1 MIAAL
6 FAMAAA
12 LLVAGWLALRSSR
25 RTARAWAALALVALG
40 CVNALQIVREP
51 GPWWPL
57 LYRPLL
63 YSSGYAGE
71 VIGAALWVVALALM
85 WCARQHG
92 WRPGQALLA
101 CGVAAFLFG
110 LVAATAGKLASADSP
125 KSGGKVCPGESAK
138 MDRWTATLRSVEPV
152 VGADHTGVEARLVI
166 GFPGGTVLEARPQQR
181 DYPVGSPSLMAGS
194 QTLVRW
200 NGELLV
206 ELMANN
212 NSPEC
217 AELMIEWQPFTQWLR
232 YGAWVSLA
240 GALALLAGAL
250 RSAVWRASARQRI
263 AMRREDM
270 GCQMLTSNAD
280 SMGWKVLVLAL
291 FCGVIAFAWQAG
303 QQAPHAPARRGGANG
318 AALIAAR
325 QAVFGGPRAD
335 NRWLVIADAL
345 ARHGQFGEA
354 AEVLLGAVAK
364 QPDNAEAWLA
374 LGDALYGHA
383 GGEMVAAA
391 ELAYDRADRT
401 AAPQLIARSR
411 AAQAMSASG
420 RESDAAEWVCR
431 DYLPDPQCPD

>member
-6 FAMAAA
+6 FAFAAA

-25 RTARAWAALALVALG
+25 RAARLWAAAALVALG

-57 LYRPLL
+57 LERPLL
-63 YSSGYAGE
+63 SSSGFAGE
-71 VIGAALWVVALALM
+71 VIGAALWVVALLLL
-85 WCARQHG
+85 WLARQRG
-92 WRPGQALLA
+92 WRFGQVLLA

-110 LVAATAGKLASADSP
+110 MVAATAGMLALDHFP
-125 KSGGKVCPGESAK
+125 KSLGKVCPGESAK
-138 MDRWTATLRSVEPV
+138 IDHWAVRLRGVEPV
-152 VGADHTGVEARLVI
+152 VGLDSTGVEARLGI

-181 DYPVGSPSLMAGS
+181 DYPLGSPGLMAGS

-206 ELMANN
+206 ELMANS

-217 AELMIEWQPFTQWLR
+217 AELMLEWQPFAQWLR

-240 GALALLAGAL
+240 GALVLLASAL
-250 RSAVWRASARQRI
+250 RSAAWRASARQRI

-270 GCQMLTSNAD
+270 ARPMLASSAGNL
-280 SMGWKVLVLAL
+280 GWKALAL
-291 FCGVIAFAWQAG
+291 ALLCGGIAFAWQAA
-303 QQAPHAPARRGGANG
+303 QQAPHDAVRRGGANG
-318 AALIAAR
+318 AAMIAAR
-325 QAVFGGPRAD
+325 QSLFGGPHAD

-354 AEVLLGAVAK
+354 AQVLKGAVDK
-364 QPDNAEAWLA
+364 EPHNAEAWLA

-391 ELAYDRADRT
+391 ELAYDRADQT
-401 AAPQLIARSR
+401 AAPQPIATSL
-411 AAQAMSASG
+411 AAEAMAASG

-431 DYLPDPQCPD
+431 DYSPYPQCPD